1 MVVGGCG
8 WLWLVAY
15 FSITQL
21 LLNKIFKFKIISA
34 ILVESKAVD
43 GNVNNLLNTIVHD
56 PVLRETVNE
65 ILTGSNTL
73 SRSCVSPSTV
83 ETDYRS
89 TNANSPTVV
98 VSTAMKKLHADLTV
112 LFKNFHQYLNAV
124 VTR

>member
-1 MVVGGCG
+1 MVVGGYG

-65 ILTGSNTL
+65 ILH
-73 SRSCVSPSTV
+73 SREV
-83 ETDYRS
+83 
-89 TNANSPTVV
+89 A
-98 VSTAMKKLHADLTV
+98 
-112 LFKNFHQYLNAV
+112 
-124 VTR
+124 